1 MKFAI
6 TSRTLFDASFS
17 FICASRRQSRTDA
30 AQTEVLKLD
39 DPPYN
44 SLTAGSS
51 ILAFP
56 KVKIAWPS
64 SPSQTSI
71 SAPDKILSLYLHSLH
86 KRLLVRDQ
94 NVRPPPGARATL
106 KVSLVRAVLEASKC
120 LVHLDHHPSPTRRA
134 GGRGCGPGPNRRC
147 LRCPSHWQAW
157 QFTGKRNQSL
167 VPVVR
172 HSGFRASRSGSRQQG
187 SNLKCPGHS

>member
-56 KVKIAWPS
+56 KVKIACPS

-94 NVRPPPGARATL
+94 NVRPPLGKQQELARTTSKYSRLAWSVPCLRLGSAWFILIIIRVRLGWWTRL
-106 KVSLVRAVLEASKC
+106 RSGPEPSACGVRVTGRHGNSLASVIEAS
-120 LVHLDHHPSPTRRA
+120 
-134 GGRGCGPGPNRRC
+134 
-147 LRCPSHWQAW
+147 
-157 QFTGKRNQSL
+157 
-167 VPVVR
+167 
-172 HSGFRASRSGSRQQG
+172 
-187 SNLKCPGHS
+187 

>member
-56 KVKIAWPS
+56 KVKIACPS

-94 NVRPPPGARATL
+94 NVRPPPGKLARATL
-106 KVSLVRAVLEASKC
+106 KVSLGSVPYLRLRSAWFILIIIRVRLGALVDAVAVRARTVSVTVPAVSESL
-120 LVHLDHHPSPTRRA
+120 A
-134 GGRGCGPGPNRRC
+134 GMAI
-147 LRCPSHWQAW
+147 HWQAES
-157 QFTGKRNQSL
+157 K
-167 VPVVR
+167 P
-172 HSGFRASRSGSRQQG
+172 RASGSTFRV
-187 SNLKCPGHS
+187 

>member
-56 KVKIAWPS
+56 KVKIACPS

-134 GGRGCGPGPNRRC
+134 GGRGCGPGPNRQRDGAC
-147 LRCPSHWQAW
+147 GVRV
-157 QFTGKRNQSL
+157 TGRHGNSL
-167 VPVVR
+167 ASGIKASWFDMQGLEPLEVVR
-172 HSGFRASRSGSRQQG
+172 DNKGQT
-187 SNLKCPGHS
+187 